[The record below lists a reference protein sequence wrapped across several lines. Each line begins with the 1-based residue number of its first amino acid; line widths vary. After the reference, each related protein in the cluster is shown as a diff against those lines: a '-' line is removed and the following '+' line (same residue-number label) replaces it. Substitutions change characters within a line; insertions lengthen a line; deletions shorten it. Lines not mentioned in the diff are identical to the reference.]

1 MAGILHDSE
10 GRVLITDRKRAASM
24 QQYWEFPGGKIRRG
38 EAAGAALRRELAE
51 ELGIGALSVET
62 FHSLQHDYP
71 EMSVDIEFFLV
82 NEWEGVPTGI
92 EGQALNWL
100 RPEELSSA
108 MILPA
113 DAPVLELLISRCRS

>member
-1 MAGILHDSE
+1 MAGILHDST

-38 EAAGAALRRELAE
+38 EAAGDALCRELAE
-51 ELGIGALSVET
+51 ELGIGILSVES
-62 FHSLQHDYP
+62 FHCLRHDYP

-82 NEWEGVPTGI
+82 KQWQGTPSGN
-92 EGQALNWL
+92 EGQSLKWL
-100 RPEELSSA
+100 RPEELSPE

-113 DAPVLELLISRCRS
+113 DAPVLDLLISRC